1 MPVFS
6 RRAQHAPLGPDATSP
21 HADIAAEA
29 ERLIATAEPLDLP
42 LRLIGGLAVKLHCSR
57 EIASL
62 ERQPQDID
70 LVTLRGKGKAVTE
83 ILPELGYVANLNFN
97 TMNSGKRALFYDTP
111 NERQVDVFV
120 GSFEMCHA
128 IPMSDR
134 ILLEDRTLPL
144 AELLLT
150 KLQIYELNDKDQR
163 DILRLLVEH
172 DVAESDHEQI
182 NAAQIAALCAADWG
196 LWRTCKLNVERT
208 LAAAGEYDLDAESQ
222 AAVRE
227 RLGRLWD
234 RIEAEPKPKQWRMR
248 NRIGD
253 HRRWYQQPDEVG

>member
-6 RRAQHAPLGPDATSP
+6 RRGQRAAIDPDASSP

-29 ERLIATAEPLDLP
+29 ERLIVTAEPLDLP
-42 LRLIGGLAVKLHCSR
+42 LRLIGGLAVKVHCSR

-62 ERQPQDID
+62 EREAKDID
-70 LVTLRGKGKAVTE
+70 LVTLRGRGKAVVE
-83 ILPELGYVANLNFN
+83 LLPELGYVENVTFN
-97 TMNSGKRALFYDTP
+97 TMNSGRRALFYDP
-111 NERQVDVFV
+111 PHERQLDVFV

-128 IPMSDR
+128 IPMTER

-163 DILRLLVEH
+163 DILRLLIEH
-172 DVAESDHEQI
+172 DVGDGDREQI
-182 NAAQIAALCAADWG
+182 NAPHVAALCAADWG

-208 LAAAGEYDLDAESQ
+208 LAALGDFDLEAELQ
-222 AAVRE
+222 DAVRD
-227 RLGRLWD
+227 RLGRLWEW
-234 RIEAEPKPKQWRMR
+234 IQVEPKPTQWRMR
-248 NRIGD
+248 NRVGD
-253 HRRWYQQPDEVG
+253 RRRWYQQPDEVG